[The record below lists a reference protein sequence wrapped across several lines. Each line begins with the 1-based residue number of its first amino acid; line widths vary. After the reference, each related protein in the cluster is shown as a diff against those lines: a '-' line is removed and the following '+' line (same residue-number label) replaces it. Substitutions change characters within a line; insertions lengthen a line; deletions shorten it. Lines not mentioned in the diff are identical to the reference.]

1 MSKRGENI
9 YKRKDGRWEGR
20 ILIHAPDS
28 KRISVYG
35 KTYREVR
42 DRMQEKKLLP
52 GIVHCP
58 KRVSEATEVW
68 LASRERLLK
77 PSSVAKYRNLVQRH
91 ILPLLGKLR
100 ICDLDRN
107 TVSGFVRALSCGQ
120 TGSGVQ
126 LTRKTVRDVLMILE
140 KSVRFAGELSFSV
153 EKNELSGKTG
163 GGKRIT
169 VLSEQ
174 EQKRLEEQLLTDTD
188 EKKLGLLLCLY
199 AGLRIGEIC
208 AMRWECIDLCEKTL
222 SVNVT
227 MQRLQIAGA
236 ATGQRTGVIESSPK
250 SEDSRRIVPIADFL
264 IEQLLKR
271 KPRLQSA
278 YLLTGSEQYI
288 EPRSYENY
296 YKRVLSA
303 AGIPVCN
310 FHTLRHTFATRCIE
324 SGADAKTVSVL
335 LGHSTVRMTLDRYV
349 HPTMNAKQASINRM
363 AMSRQIDGQTS
374 EAGQNPGSDRRK
386 PRFS

>member
-77 PSSVAKYRNLVQRH
+77 PSSVAKYRNLVHRH

-236 ATGQRTGVIESSPK
+236 GTGQRTGVIESSPK
-250 SEDSRRIVPIADFL
+250 SEDSRRTVPIADFL

-303 AGIPVCN
+303 AGIPICN

>member
-52 GIVHCP
+52 AVVHCP
-58 KRVSEATEVW
+58 KRVSEAAEVW

-236 ATGQRTGVIESSPK
+236 GTGQRTGVIESSPK
-250 SEDSRRIVPIADFL
+250 SEDSRRTVPIADFL
-264 IEQLLKR
+264 IKPLLKR

>member
-42 DRMQEKKLLP
+42 DRMQEKKLLS

-58 KRVSEATEVW
+58 KRVSEAAEVW

-236 ATGQRTGVIESSPK
+236 GTGQRTGVIESSPK
-250 SEDSRRIVPIADFL
+250 SEDSRRTVPIADFL

-324 SGADAKTVSVL
+324 SGADAKIVSVL

-349 HPTMNAKQASINRM
+349 HPTMNDKQASINRM

>member
-52 GIVHCP
+52 AVVPCP
-58 KRVSEATEVW
+58 KRVSDATEVW

-100 ICDLDRN
+100 ICDLDRG

-120 TGSGVQ
+120 TGIGVQ

-169 VLSEQ
+169 VLSER

-236 ATGQRTGVIESSPK
+236 ASGQRTGVIESSPK
-250 SEDSRRIVPIADFL
+250 SEDSRRTVPIADFL

-303 AGIPVCN
+303 AGIPICN

-386 PRFS
+386 PQFS

>member
-42 DRMQEKKLLP
+42 NRMQEKKLLP

-236 ATGQRTGVIESSPK
+236 GTGQRTGVIESSPK
-250 SEDSRRIVPIADFL
+250 SEDSRRTVPIADFL

-303 AGIPVCN
+303 AGIPICN

-374 EAGQNPGSDRRK
+374 KAGQNPGSDRRK

>member
-58 KRVSEATEVW
+58 KRVFEAAEVW

-169 VLSEQ
+169 VLSER

-208 AMRWECIDLCEKTL
+208 AMRWEYIDLCEKTL

-236 ATGQRTGVIESSPK
+236 GTGQRTGVIESSPK
-250 SEDSRRIVPIADFL
+250 SEDSRRTVPIADFL

>member
-58 KRVSEATEVW
+58 KRVSEAAEVW

-236 ATGQRTGVIESSPK
+236 GTGQRTGVIESSPK
-250 SEDSRRIVPIADFL
+250 SEDSRRTVPIADFL

-335 LGHSTVRMTLDRYV
+335 LGHSTIRMTLDRYV

>member
-58 KRVSEATEVW
+58 KRVSEAAEVW

-236 ATGQRTGVIESSPK
+236 GTGQRTGVIESSPK
-250 SEDSRRIVPIADFL
+250 SEDSRRTVPIADFL

-324 SGADAKTVSVL
+324 SGADAKIVSVL

>member
-77 PSSVAKYRNLVQRH
+77 PSSVAKYRNLVQLH

-153 EKNELSGKTG
+153 EKNELSGKVG

-169 VLSEQ
+169 VLSER

-236 ATGQRTGVIESSPK
+236 GTGQRTGVIESSPK
-250 SEDSRRIVPIADFL
+250 SEDSRRTVPIADFL

>member
-100 ICDLDRN
+100 ICDLDRG

-236 ATGQRTGVIESSPK
+236 GTGQRTGVIESSPK
-250 SEDSRRIVPIADFL
+250 SEDSRRTVPIADFL

-374 EAGQNPGSDRRK
+374 EAGQNPGSDRKK

>member
-58 KRVSEATEVW
+58 KRVSEAAEVW

-227 MQRLQIAGA
+227 IQRLQIAGA

-250 SEDSRRIVPIADFL
+250 SEDSRRTVPIADFL
-264 IEQLLKR
+264 IEPLLKR

-303 AGIPVCN
+303 AGIPICN

>member
-9 YKRKDGRWEGR
+9 YKRKDGRWEER

-58 KRVSEATEVW
+58 KRVSEAAEVW

-250 SEDSRRIVPIADFL
+250 SEDSRRTVPIADFL

-303 AGIPVCN
+303 AGIPICN

-374 EAGQNPGSDRRK
+374 EAWQNPGSDRRK

>member
-236 ATGQRTGVIESSPK
+236 GTGQRTGVIESSPK
-250 SEDSRRIVPIADFL
+250 SEDSRRTVPIADFL

-303 AGIPVCN
+303 AGIPICN

>member
-236 ATGQRTGVIESSPK
+236 GTGQRTGVIESSPK
-250 SEDSRRIVPIADFL
+250 SEDSRRTVPIADFL

-271 KPRLQSA
+271 KPRQQSA

>member
-236 ATGQRTGVIESSPK
+236 GTGQRTGVIESSPK
-250 SEDSRRIVPIADFL
+250 SEDSRRTVPIADFL

-303 AGIPVCN
+303 AGIPICN

-374 EAGQNPGSDRRK
+374 EAGQNPGSDCRK

>member
-174 EQKRLEEQLLTDTD
+174 EQKRLEEQLFTDTD

-236 ATGQRTGVIESSPK
+236 GTGQRTGVIESSPK
-250 SEDSRRIVPIADFL
+250 SEDSRRTVPIADFL

>member
-58 KRVSEATEVW
+58 KRVSEAAEVW

-236 ATGQRTGVIESSPK
+236 GTGQRTGVIESSPK
-250 SEDSRRIVPIADFL
+250 SEDSRRTVPIADFL

-271 KPRLQSA
+271 KPRQQSA

>member
-250 SEDSRRIVPIADFL
+250 SEDSRRTVPIADFL

-303 AGIPVCN
+303 AGIPICN

>member
-58 KRVSEATEVW
+58 KRVSEATEAW

-100 ICDLDRN
+100 ICDLDRD
-107 TVSGFVRALSCGQ
+107 TVTGFVRALSCGQ

-169 VLSEQ
+169 VLSER
-174 EQKRLEEQLLTDTD
+174 EQKQLEEQLLTDTD

-250 SEDSRRIVPIADFL
+250 SEDSRRTVPIADFL
-264 IEQLLKR
+264 IEQLRKR

-303 AGIPVCN
+303 AGIPACN

-363 AMSRQIDGQTS
+363 AMSRQIYGQTS

-386 PRFS
+386 SRFS

>member
-58 KRVSEATEVW
+58 KRVSEAAEVW

-100 ICDLDRN
+100 ICDLDRD

-250 SEDSRRIVPIADFL
+250 SEDSRRTVPIADFL

-303 AGIPVCN
+303 AGIPICN

>member
-58 KRVSEATEVW
+58 KRVSEAAEVW

-236 ATGQRTGVIESSPK
+236 GTGQRTGVIESSPK
-250 SEDSRRIVPIADFL
+250 SEDSRRTVPIADFL

-324 SGADAKTVSVL
+324 SGADAKIVSVL

-349 HPTMNAKQASINRM
+349 HPTMNDKQASINRM

>member
-58 KRVSEATEVW
+58 KRVSEAAEVW

-250 SEDSRRIVPIADFL
+250 SEDSRRTVPIADFL

>member
-58 KRVSEATEVW
+58 KRVSEAAEVW

-169 VLSEQ
+169 VLSER

-236 ATGQRTGVIESSPK
+236 ASGQRTGVIESSPK
-250 SEDSRRIVPIADFL
+250 SEDSRRTVPIADFL

-303 AGIPVCN
+303 AGIPICN

-363 AMSRQIDGQTS
+363 AMRRQIDGQTS

>member
-58 KRVSEATEVW
+58 KRVSEAAEVW

-169 VLSEQ
+169 VLSER

-236 ATGQRTGVIESSPK
+236 GTGQRTGVIESSPK
-250 SEDSRRIVPIADFL
+250 SEDSRRTVPIADFL

-363 AMSRQIDGQTS
+363 AMSRHIDGQTS

>member
-58 KRVSEATEVW
+58 KRVSEAAEVW

-250 SEDSRRIVPIADFL
+250 SEDSRRTVPIADFL
-264 IEQLLKR
+264 IEPLLKR

-303 AGIPVCN
+303 AGIPICN

-363 AMSRQIDGQTS
+363 AMSR
-374 EAGQNPGSDRRK
+374 
-386 PRFS
+386 

>member
-58 KRVSEATEVW
+58 KRVSEAAEVW

-153 EKNELSGKTG
+153 EKNELSGKAG

-236 ATGQRTGVIESSPK
+236 GTGQRTGVIESSPK
-250 SEDSRRIVPIADFL
+250 SEDSRRTVPIADFL

-303 AGIPVCN
+303 AGIPICN

>member
-107 TVSGFVRALSCGQ
+107 TVSEFVRALSCGQ

-236 ATGQRTGVIESSPK
+236 GTGQRTGVIESSPK
-250 SEDSRRIVPIADFL
+250 SEDSRRTVPIADFL

>member
-58 KRVSEATEVW
+58 KRVSEAAEVW
-68 LASRERLLK
+68 LASKERLLK

-91 ILPLLGKLR
+91 ILPLLGMLR

-174 EQKRLEEQLLTDTD
+174 EQKGWRSSFSRIPT
-188 EKKLGLLLCLY
+188 KKSWGFCFASMPDCASERSAPC
-199 AGLRIGEIC
+199 AGNTSTC
-208 AMRWECIDLCEKTL
+208 AKKRSPSTSQCSACRSRVPERG
-222 SVNVT
+222 N
-227 MQRLQIAGA
+227 
-236 ATGQRTGVIESSPK
+236 GQG
-250 SEDSRRIVPIADFL
+250 
-264 IEQLLKR
+264 
-271 KPRLQSA
+271 
-278 YLLTGSEQYI
+278 
-288 EPRSYENY
+288 
-296 YKRVLSA
+296 
-303 AGIPVCN
+303 
-310 FHTLRHTFATRCIE
+310 
-324 SGADAKTVSVL
+324 
-335 LGHSTVRMTLDRYV
+335 
-349 HPTMNAKQASINRM
+349 
-363 AMSRQIDGQTS
+363 
-374 EAGQNPGSDRRK
+374 
-386 PRFS
+386 

>member
-68 LASRERLLK
+68 LVSRERLLK

-107 TVSGFVRALSCGQ
+107 TVTGFVRALSCGQ

-140 KSVRFAGELSFSV
+140 KSVRFAGKLSFSV

-169 VLSEQ
+169 VLSER
-174 EQKRLEEQLLTDTD
+174 EQKQLEEQLLTDTD

-236 ATGQRTGVIESSPK
+236 ASGQRTGVIESSPK
-250 SEDSRRIVPIADFL
+250 SEDSRRTVPIADFL

-303 AGIPVCN
+303 AGIPICN

>member
-58 KRVSEATEVW
+58 KRVSEAAEVW

-169 VLSEQ
+169 VLSER

-236 ATGQRTGVIESSPK
+236 STGQRTGVIESSPK
-250 SEDSRRIVPIADFL
+250 SEDSRRTVPIADFL

>member
-52 GIVHCP
+52 AVVHCP

-100 ICDLDRN
+100 ICDLDRV

-169 VLSEQ
+169 VLSER

-236 ATGQRTGVIESSPK
+236 ASGQRTGVIESSPK
-250 SEDSRRIVPIADFL
+250 SEDSRRTVPIADFL

-303 AGIPVCN
+303 AGIPICN

>member
-58 KRVSEATEVW
+58 KRVSEAAEVW

-250 SEDSRRIVPIADFL
+250 SEDSRRTVPIADFL
-264 IEQLLKR
+264 IEPLLKR

-303 AGIPVCN
+303 AGIPICN

>member
-28 KRISVYG
+28 RRISVYG

-52 GIVHCP
+52 GVVHCP
-58 KRVSEATEVW
+58 KRVSDATEVW

-91 ILPLLGKLR
+91 ILPLLGRLR

-153 EKNELSGKTG
+153 EKNELSGKAG

-169 VLSEQ
+169 VLSER

-236 ATGQRTGVIESSPK
+236 ASGQRTGVIESSPK
-250 SEDSRRIVPIADFL
+250 SEDSRRTVPIADFL

-303 AGIPVCN
+303 AEIPICN

>member
-58 KRVSEATEVW
+58 KRISEATEVW

-236 ATGQRTGVIESSPK
+236 GTGQRTGVIESSPK
-250 SEDSRRIVPIADFL
+250 SEDSRRTVPIADFL

>member
-250 SEDSRRIVPIADFL
+250 SEDSRRTVPIADFL

>member
-250 SEDSRRIVPIADFL
+250 SEDSRRTVPIADFL

-303 AGIPVCN
+303 AGIPICN

-363 AMSRQIDGQTS
+363 AMSRQIDG
-374 EAGQNPGSDRRK
+374 
-386 PRFS
+386 

>member
-227 MQRLQIAGA
+227 MQRLQIAGT

-250 SEDSRRIVPIADFL
+250 SEDSRRTVPIADFL

>member
-58 KRVSEATEVW
+58 KRVSEAAEVW

-169 VLSEQ
+169 VLSER

-236 ATGQRTGVIESSPK
+236 ASGQRTGVIESSPK
-250 SEDSRRIVPIADFL
+250 SEDSRRTVPIADFL

-303 AGIPVCN
+303 AGIPICN

-349 HPTMNAKQASINRM
+349 HPTMNAKQASIIRM
-363 AMSRQIDGQTS
+363 AMRRQIDGQTS

>member
-52 GIVHCP
+52 GVVHCP

-250 SEDSRRIVPIADFL
+250 SEDSRRTVPIADFL

-303 AGIPVCN
+303 AGIPICN